1 MTLSPTF
8 DGPRLIRPEELR
20 AVERL
25 AKICFNLSRETT
37 PEDGNE
43 SSDPAEYYQDGETY
57 IIAADGKPVSQI
69 GTFQERIH
77 AFDGLIQAGCIGG
90 VCTYPDY
97 RGHGL
102 ATQLMEYCTQRLV
115 EGGARLMVISGGR
128 GLYTRLGSVRVGR
141 YANFTIHPRQA
152 VRTSHKITLRPVIK
166 QNETIDAMLCSR
178 LYAAEA
184 VRFQRPMEYFLDHFQ
199 NLEPGY
205 NQEEWIVEVNGQ
217 PEAYIFLITDW
228 QYVGQPEIGQRRVYE
243 YAGSRVAL
251 AAAIPAVVE
260 QAGINLL
267 EVGIPWQDADLQ
279 QMLIGIGYH
288 PQWAALD
295 GHTMRIINFP
305 GLLYDLE
312 AYIQSRLSPE
322 LRRGLRFEQTGP
334 LLGVNGDDRYA
345 IVHGRERLE
354 LNGAQMTALVMGSPE
369 EDDPPLPGALAE
381 IIPALFPLPS
391 FLPGIN
397 YH

>member
-1 MTLSPTF
+1 
-8 DGPRLIRPEELR
+8 
-20 AVERL
+20 
-25 AKICFNLSRETT
+25 
-37 PEDGNE
+37 
-43 SSDPAEYYQDGETY
+43 
-57 IIAADGKPVSQI
+57 
-69 GTFQERIH
+69 
-77 AFDGLIQAGCIGG
+77 
-90 VCTYPDY
+90 
-97 RGHGL
+97 
-102 ATQLMEYCTQRLV
+102 
-115 EGGARLMVISGGR
+115 
-128 GLYTRLGSVRVGR
+128 
-141 YANFTIHPRQA
+141 
-152 VRTSHKITLRPVIK
+152 
-166 QNETIDAMLCSR
+166 
-178 LYAAEA
+178 
-184 VRFQRPMEYFLDHFQ
+184 MEYFLDHFQ

-260 QAGINLL
+260 QAGINVL

-279 QMLIGIGYH
+279 QMLVGMGYH

-305 GLLYDLE
+305 GLLYDLK

-322 LRRGLRFEQTGP
+322 LRSGLRFEQTGP
-334 LLGVNGDDRYA
+334 LLGADGDDRYA
-345 IVHGRERLE
+345 IIHSKERLE

-369 EDDPPLPGALAE
+369 EESPPLQGALAE
-381 IIPALFPLPS
+381 VIPALFPLPS